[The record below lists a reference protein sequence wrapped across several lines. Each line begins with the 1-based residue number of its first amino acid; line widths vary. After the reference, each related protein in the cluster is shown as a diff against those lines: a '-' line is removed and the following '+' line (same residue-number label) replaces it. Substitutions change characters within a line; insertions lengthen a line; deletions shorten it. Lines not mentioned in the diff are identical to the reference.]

1 MKSENLS
8 VLANNGLNVPKF
20 IVIEDENEIDMS
32 FSSKSLFAVRS
43 SFDVEDS
50 EDFSYA
56 GQFESYLNVKKED
69 IKNTVL
75 KVKNSYKNIKD
86 FSEETH
92 CKVIIQ
98 EMVESELSGVLFTAN
113 PIGVL
118 NEMVIV
124 VGEGLGCNVVEDK
137 EDTTTY
143 FYNIDDKLYETKKVN
158 NSPLLNK
165 EQILE
170 LVEIGQKIENIFEN
184 KMDIEFAIENDEIFV
199 LQARPITTLNMSNS
213 IVLDNSNIVESYP
226 GVSLPLTQ
234 DFVKDLYYRIFKCSV
249 SKVSENEMLVNLLD
263 DNLKQM
269 VDVAN
274 GRLYYRISNWYSVLK
289 FLPFSNYVIHI
300 WQEMLGVRNKTI
312 VNDEFSVP
320 LNVKLKVI
328 KNFFKELRNCPKNM
342 EVLNEFFK
350 EEMTKSKEKYSK
362 INNNID
368 DLLSLYIE
376 LKNVFIERWYVTL
389 VNDMY
394 AFIYTFFA
402 GKRHKNLIAN
412 IRGLESL
419 KPVLEVN
426 KLIREYDKKSSN
438 FSKLFDNYISEYGDR
453 CLEELKLETKT
464 YRTNPELLIEYIT
477 THEENVIN
485 NISETY
491 SNNLFVKRSKIGI
504 YNREISRMNRC
515 RLYGFVREIFLRIG
529 EILVEQGRIDN
540 REDIFYLY
548 EKELNNSDM
557 DLKKLVL
564 DRKEEYKQYE
574 KIPAYSRLVFTDKII
589 NKQVFDNDYQ
599 LLSDTIL
606 LGIGTSV
613 GIVEGEV
620 LKIESAELDIDTTDK
635 ILVTKMTDPGW
646 VFLIKNSKGIVAE
659 QGSLLSHTAIIT
671 RELKKPSVVNVK
683 NAMTLLNDGDRI
695 KIDGEKGT
703 IEIIERV

>member
-1 MKSENLS
+1 MS

-50 EDFSYA
+50 DDFSYA
-56 GQFESYLNVKKED
+56 GQFESYLNVRKND

-75 KVKNSYKNIKD
+75 EVKSSYKNIKGY
-86 FSEETH
+86 SEDINTH

-113 PIGVL
+113 PIGIL

-124 VGEGLGCNVVEDK
+124 VGEGLGCNVVEDR

-158 NSPLLNK
+158 NSPLLKK

-170 LVEIGQKIENIFEN
+170 LVEIGQKIENIFKH
-184 KMDIEFAIENDEIFV
+184 KMDIEFAIENGEIFI
-199 LQARPITTLNMSNS
+199 LQARPITTLNLSNS

-249 SKVSENEMLVNLLD
+249 SKVSENEMLVNLLE
-263 DNLKQM
+263 DNLRQM

-300 WQEMLGVRNKTI
+300 WQEMLGVRNKTV

-320 LNVKLKVI
+320 LNVKLRVI

-342 EVLNEFFK
+342 NDLNEFFK
-350 EEMTKSKEKYSK
+350 VEIVKSKEKYRR
-362 INNNID
+362 IDNNID
-368 DLLSLYIE
+368 ELLSLYVE
-376 LKNVFIERWYVTL
+376 LKDVFIERWYVTL

-402 GKRHKNLIAN
+402 GKRHKDLIAN

-426 KLIREYDKKSSN
+426 KLIRAYNENSSD
-438 FSKLFDNYISEYGDR
+438 FTMLLDNYISEYGDR

-464 YRTNPELLIEYIT
+464 YRTNPELLIEYVK
-477 THEENVIN
+477 THEIN
-485 NISETY
+485 EIKSNSDIYSKNI
-491 SNNLFVKRSKIGI
+491 FVKRSKIGI

-515 RLYGFVREIFLRIG
+515 RLYGFVRDIFLRIG
-529 EILVEQGRIDN
+529 EILVENGKLVCREDVFYLFEEELN
-540 REDIFYLY
+540 REDIDFQ
-548 EKELNNSDM
+548 
-557 DLKKLVL
+557 KLVIE
-564 DRKEEYKQYE
+564 RKEEYKQYE

-599 LLSDTIL
+599 LLSDNIL
-606 LGIGTSV
+606 YGTGTSV

-620 LKIESAELDIDTTDK
+620 LKIDNAELCIDTTDK
-635 ILVTKMTDPGW
+635 IIITKMTDPGW

>member
-1 MKSENLS
+1 MS

-50 EDFSYA
+50 DDFSYA
-56 GQFESYLNVKKED
+56 GQFESYLNVKKND

-75 KVKNSYKNIKD
+75 EVKSSYKNIKGY
-86 FSEETH
+86 SEYINTH

-113 PIGVL
+113 PIGIL

-124 VGEGLGCNVVEDK
+124 VGEGLGCNVVEDR

-158 NSPLLNK
+158 NSPLLKK

-170 LVEIGQKIENIFEN
+170 LIEIGQKIENIFKH
-184 KMDIEFAIENDEIFV
+184 KMDIEFAIENGEIFI
-199 LQARPITTLNMSNS
+199 LQARPITTLNLSNS

-249 SKVSENEMLVNLLD
+249 SKVSENEMLVNLLE
-263 DNLKQM
+263 DNLRQM

-300 WQEMLGVRNKTI
+300 WQEMLGVRNKTV

-320 LNVKLKVI
+320 LNVKLRVI
-328 KNFFKELRNCPKNM
+328 KNFLKELRNCPKNM
-342 EVLNEFFK
+342 NDLNEFFK
-350 EEMTKSKEKYSK
+350 VEIVKSKEKYRRIDK
-362 INNNID
+362 NID
-368 DLLSLYIE
+368 ELLSLYVE
-376 LKNVFIERWYVTL
+376 LKDVFIERWYVTL

-402 GKRHKNLIAN
+402 GKRHKDLIAN

-426 KLIREYDKKSSN
+426 KLIRAYNENSPD
-438 FSKLFDNYISEYGDR
+438 FTMLLDNYISEYGDR

-464 YRTNPELLIEYIT
+464 YRTNPELLIEYVK
-477 THEENVIN
+477 THEIN
-485 NISETY
+485 EIKSNSDIYSKNI
-491 SNNLFVKRSKIGI
+491 FVKRSKIGI

-515 RLYGFVREIFLRIG
+515 RLYGFVRDIFLRIG
-529 EILVEQGRIDN
+529 EILVENGKLVCREDVFYLFEKELN
-540 REDIFYLY
+540 REDIDFQ
-548 EKELNNSDM
+548 
-557 DLKKLVL
+557 KLVIE
-564 DRKEEYKQYE
+564 RKEEYKQYE

-599 LLSDTIL
+599 LLSDNIL
-606 LGIGTSV
+606 YGTGTSV

-620 LKIESAELDIDTTDK
+620 LKIDNAELCIDTTDK
-635 ILVTKMTDPGW
+635 IIITKMTDPGW

>member
-1 MKSENLS
+1 MS

-50 EDFSYA
+50 DDFSYA
-56 GQFESYLNVKKED
+56 GQFESYLNVRKND

-75 KVKNSYKNIKD
+75 EVKSSYKNIKGY
-86 FSEETH
+86 SEDINTH

-113 PIGVL
+113 PIGIL

-124 VGEGLGCNVVEDK
+124 VGEGLGCNVVEDR

-158 NSPLLNK
+158 NSPLLKK

-170 LVEIGQKIENIFEN
+170 LVEIGQKIEDIFKH
-184 KMDIEFAIENDEIFV
+184 KMDIEFAIENGEIFI
-199 LQARPITTLNMSNS
+199 LQARPITTLNLSNS

-249 SKVSENEMLVNLLD
+249 SKVSENEMLVNLLE
-263 DNLKQM
+263 DNLRQM

-300 WQEMLGVRNKTI
+300 WQEMLGVRNKTV

-320 LNVKLKVI
+320 LNVKLRVI

-342 EVLNEFFK
+342 NDLNEFFK
-350 EEMTKSKEKYSK
+350 VEIVKSKEKYRRIDK
-362 INNNID
+362 NID
-368 DLLSLYIE
+368 ELLSLYVE
-376 LKNVFIERWYVTL
+376 LKDVFIERWYVTL

-402 GKRHKNLIAN
+402 GKRHKDLIAN

-426 KLIREYDKKSSN
+426 KLIRAYNENSSD
-438 FSKLFDNYISEYGDR
+438 FTMLLDNYISEYGDR

-464 YRTNPELLIEYIT
+464 YRTNPELLIEYVK
-477 THEENVIN
+477 THEVNEIKSNSDIYSK
-485 NISETY
+485 NI
-491 SNNLFVKRSKIGI
+491 FVKRSKIGI

-515 RLYGFVREIFLRIG
+515 RLYGFVRDIFLRIG
-529 EILVEQGRIDN
+529 EILAENGKLVCREDVFYLFEEELN
-540 REDIFYLY
+540 REDIDFQ
-548 EKELNNSDM
+548 
-557 DLKKLVL
+557 KLVIE
-564 DRKEEYKQYE
+564 RKEEYKQYE

-599 LLSDTIL
+599 LLSDNIL
-606 LGIGTSV
+606 YGTGTSV

-620 LKIESAELDIDTTDK
+620 LKIDNVELGIDTTDK
-635 ILVTKMTDPGW
+635 IIITKMTDPGW